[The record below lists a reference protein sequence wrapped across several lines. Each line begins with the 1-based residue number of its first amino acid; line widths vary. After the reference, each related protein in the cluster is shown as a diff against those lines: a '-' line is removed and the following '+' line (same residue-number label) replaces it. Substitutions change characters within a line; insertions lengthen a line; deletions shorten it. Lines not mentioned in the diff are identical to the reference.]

1 MTIPSFVSVSM
12 RRQTIERSEIMIDY
26 VVRHPPIPKASELLI
41 PLLPDEEPSLDKA
54 ITLCDMFMKE
64 RGLYCTPSFLL
75 DVWMKKRKEK

>member
-1 MTIPSFVSVSM
+1 MTILAD
-12 RRQTIERSEIMIDY
+12 IAII
-26 VVRHPPIPKASELLI
+26 HPPIPLASDLLS